1 MRRLPIGALAL
12 GQPYPPRGPG
22 RWTAFWLPQLLTQ
35 SGISSHKIDQEIG
48 TRMTG
53 FKYSR
58 HRPTPTRVRTL
69 SKAVTRGHVVLID
82 V

>member
-35 SGISSHKIDQEIG
+35 SARGRQG
-48 TRMTG
+48 RRAA
-53 FKYSR
+53 SR
-58 HRPTPTRVRTL
+58 HLAIASQRLATL
-69 SKAVTRGHVVLID
+69 SGNSVSVQPSHLEVR
-82 V
+82 